1 MNKTF
6 KIRTIALAV
15 TAALV
20 LPSAALAASAQ
31 EGYGGPNN
39 VVTPIPPAPAAA
51 PTPTPAPTPAPK
63 PAPKPAPTGG
73 TAPAATPVSAPAP
86 ETAGVN
92 VVSDTA
98 AADTPEDS
106 GSLPFTGADLGVLA
120 IAGMMMLALG
130 FGLRRLTHR
139 TSQL

>member
-1 MNKTF
+1 MNKTL

-20 LPSAALAASAQ
+20 LPSAALAASGQ

-39 VVTPIPPAPAAA
+39 VVPVIPQAAPAPTAA
-51 PTPTPAPTPAPK
+51 PKPTPAPTQD
-63 PAPKPAPTGG
+63 
-73 TAPAATPVSAPAP
+73 SAPAP
-86 ETAGVN
+86 ASAPAETPAPTTAGVN

-98 AADTPEDS
+98 AADTAEDS
-106 GSLPFTGADLGVLA
+106 GGSLPFTGADLGVLA
-120 IAGMMMLALG
+120 AAGAMMLALG